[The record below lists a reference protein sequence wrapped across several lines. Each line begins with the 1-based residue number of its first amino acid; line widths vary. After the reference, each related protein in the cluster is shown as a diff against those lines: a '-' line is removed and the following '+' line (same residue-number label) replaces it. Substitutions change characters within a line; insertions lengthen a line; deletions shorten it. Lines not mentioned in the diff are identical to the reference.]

1 MKAVVQRIKR
11 AAVTADGQPSGTAGA
26 GLLVL
31 LGVYEGDN
39 DSNAELLASK
49 VALLRVFCDENDKMN
64 RSVLD
69 IGGSVLTVSNFT
81 LCADTKKGNR
91 PSYTHAM
98 EPAEAERLYMYFI
111 DCLKKCGVKNA
122 EHGEFGADMQIDSVL
137 NGPVTIILDTDT
149 WRKPAENR

>member
-31 LGVYEGDN
+31 LGVYEGDD

-69 IGGSVLTVSNFT
+69 IGGSVLTVSRFVPIPKRAT
-81 LCADTKKGNR
+81 A
-91 PSYTHAM
+91 
-98 EPAEAERLYMYFI
+98 RLILMQWHRQRLKDFI
-111 DCLKKCGVKNA
+111 CILSTALKSAV
-122 EHGEFGADMQIDSVL
+122 
-137 NGPVTIILDTDT
+137 
-149 WRKPAENR
+149 